1 MRRLRAAV
9 VLLAGALLAGPS
21 PTAAQAPTTAT
32 VKTAGGDVTI
42 IADRLEQSGTDNL
55 IVATGNVEVTRGT
68 ARLLADRIEMNRE
81 TGDATALG
89 RVIFYDGEDRLTGDR
104 IEYNL
109 KTGTGVVYQG
119 RLQVAPYYR
128 IGGERMERLGESVYH
143 VRRGVFTTCEEDTP
157 PGRSGSATRPPTST
171 S

>member
-1 MRRLRAAV
+1 MTRFRAAV
-9 VLLAGALLAGPS
+9 LFLAWTLLAGPLS
-21 PTAAQAPTTAT
+21 SAAQARTPVT
-32 VKTAGGDVTI
+32 VHTAGGDVTI
-42 IADRLEQSGTDNL
+42 LADRLEQVGTDNL
-55 IVATGNVEVTRGT
+55 LIATGNVQITRGT
-68 ARLLADRIEMNRE
+68 ARLIADRVEINRE
-81 TGDATALG
+81 TGDATAQG

-128 IGGERMERLGESVYH
+128 IGGERMERLGESVYR

-157 PGRSGSATRPPTST
+157 AWSFR
-171 S
+171 